1 MRGEDLPLHTF
12 RLLFLLCYN
21 PESLEVNA
29 MSMNTLE
36 QVKSLINQL
45 TPFEQEELLDYLKP
59 RLAQTLAITQPNASR
74 EELDAAWQE
83 FFKVGD
89 EIAANDNA
97 NSETLTQSLLN
108 MRR

>member
-1 MRGEDLPLHTF
+1 
-12 RLLFLLCYN
+12 
-21 PESLEVNA
+21 

-45 TPFEQEELLDYLKP
+45 TPFEQEELMDYLKP
-59 RLAQTLAITQPNASR
+59 RLAITQPNASR
-74 EELDAAWQE
+74 EDLDAAWQE

-89 EIAANDNA
+89 EIAANDNT
-97 NSETLTQSLLN
+97 NSETLTQTLLN